1 MDRKTVK
8 KSDTRKP
15 TRQLIRTTIEKKKEV
30 VATYG
35 SGVGATDNALLSKM
49 PRATILMKWEMR
61 KRLKQQVL
69 PKV

>member
-30 VATYG
+30 VATYE

-49 PRATILMKWEMR
+49 PRATILMK
-61 KRLKQQVL
+61 
-69 PKV
+69 